1 MSGRFPVRSLVFGM
15 LALAMAGGT
24 LFFGQEILQSSRT
37 AAAAEIA
44 TSQILVAVRPLRVG
58 STVVAGDLAW
68 RPWPNDGIDP
78 AYIASG
84 KATLESFT
92 GHIVRSAMHA
102 GEPVTLDRVPAAG
115 SRGALALVTRPG
127 MRAVSIAL
135 TPTTGVSGLIM
146 PGDHV
151 DVVLT
156 YILPRPADSGGS
168 ADRRAATTILT
179 DLRVLAIDQR
189 LTATPEETK
198 EIHNA
203 SLEVSAK
210 QSETLALAADLGKL
224 SLSLRSLQ
232 TGATPEADDGG
243 GGSTL
248 DYQVGPLLQRGTTP
262 AAARSPRPPR
272 EPRAARVAAPIT
284 EFRGGKTASS
294 GNSQ

>member
-1 MSGRFPVRSLVFGM
+1 MSGRFPGRSLVFGA
-15 LALAMAGGT
+15 LAIAMAGGT
-24 LFFGQEILQSSRT
+24 MFIGQDLLRSSRT
-37 AAAAEIA
+37 AAAAAI
-44 TSQILVAVRPLRVG
+44 TTTHVLVAVRPLLVG
-58 STVVAGDLAW
+58 RTVVAGDLAW
-68 RPWPNDGIDP
+68 RAWPNDGIDP

-84 KATLESFT
+84 AATIESFT

-115 SRGALALVTRPG
+115 ARGALALVTRPG

-156 YILPRPADSGGS
+156 YILPRPADAGS
-168 ADRRAATTILT
+168 APDRRAATTILT

-189 LTATPEETK
+189 LTATPDETK
-198 EIHNA
+198 EIRNA

-232 TGATPEADDGG
+232 TGTTPEADDVG

-248 DYQVGPLLQRGTTP
+248 DYQVGPLLQRGSAP
-262 AAARSPRPPR
+262 AAARPPRPPR

-284 EFRGGKTASS
+284 EFRGGKTAGS

>member
-1 MSGRFPVRSLVFGM
+1 MSGRFPIRSLVFGG
-15 LALAMAGGT
+15 LAIAMAAGT
-24 LFFGQEILQSSRT
+24 VFVGQGLLQSDRDG
-37 AAAAEIA
+37 AAAAVT
-44 TSQILVAVRPLRVG
+44 TSHILVAVRPLLVG
-58 STVVAGDLAW
+58 SAIVAGDLAW
-68 RPWPNDGIDP
+68 RAWPNEGIDP
-78 AYIASG
+78 AYIVSG
-84 KATLESFT
+84 KTTLASFT

-115 SRGALALVTRPG
+115 ARGALALVTRPG

-156 YILPRPADSGGS
+156 YILPRPADATGGI
-168 ADRRAATTILT
+168 DRRAATTILS

-189 LTATPEETK
+189 LTATADEVK

-232 TGATPEADDGG
+232 TGNTPDAGTS

-248 DYQVGPLLQRGTTP
+248 DYQVGPLLQRG
-262 AAARSPRPPR
+262 AAASAPRPAGAARPAR
-272 EPRAARVAAPIT
+272 APRAATPIN

-294 GNSQ
+294 GTSQ

>member
-1 MSGRFPVRSLVFGM
+1 MSGRVPIRTLIFGG
-15 LALAMAGGT
+15 LALTMAGAT
-24 LFFGQEILQSSRT
+24 LFVGQGLLQSDRT
-37 AAAAEIA
+37 AAADV
-44 TSQILVAVRPLRVG
+44 TSRHVLVAVRPLPVG
-58 STVVAGDLAW
+58 SAIVAGDLAW
-68 RPWPNDGIDP
+68 RAWPNAGLDP
-78 AYIASG
+78 AYIISG
-84 KATLESFT
+84 TATLGSFT

-115 SRGALALVTRPG
+115 ARGALALVTRPG

-151 DVVLT
+151 DIVLT
-156 YILPRPADSGGS
+156 YVLPRAADASG

-189 LTATPEETK
+189 LTATPDDAK

-203 SLEVSAK
+203 SLEVSPK

-232 TGATPEADDGG
+232 SAGTADPAS

-248 DYQVGPLLQRGTTP
+248 DYQVGPLLQRAAPP
-262 AAARSPRPPR
+262 AAPRPARAVRSPR
-272 EPRAARVAAPIT
+272 AATPIT
-284 EFRGGKTASS
+284 EFRGGTSAGS

>member
-1 MSGRFPVRSLVFGM
+1 MSGRFPVRALIFGG
-15 LALAMAGGT
+15 LAVALAGGT
-24 LFFGQEILQSSRT
+24 MFVGRGLLQSQST
-37 AAAAEIA
+37 GVEAAAA
-44 TSQILVAVRPLRVG
+44 TSHILVAVRPLLVG
-58 STVVAGDLAW
+58 STIAAGDLAW
-68 RPWPNDGIDP
+68 RPWPADAIDP

-84 KATLESFT
+84 SATIESFT
-92 GHIVRSAMHA
+92 GHIVRSAMLA
-102 GEPVTLDRVPAAG
+102 GEPATLDRVPAAG
-115 SRGALALVTRPG
+115 ARGALALVTRPG

-135 TPTTGVSGLIM
+135 TPTTGVSGLII

-156 YILPRPADSGGS
+156 YILLRPADSAGG

-189 LTATPEETK
+189 LTATADDVK
-198 EIHNA
+198 EIRNA

-232 TGATPEADDGG
+232 TSSSPDGEAS

-248 DYQVGPLLQRGTTP
+248 DYQVGPLLQRTAVP
-262 AAARSPRPPR
+262 VAARPSRVAS
-272 EPRAARVAAPIT
+272 AARAVAPIN
-284 EFRGGKTASS
+284 EFRGGKTASN
-294 GNSQ
+294 GKSQ

>member
-1 MSGRFPVRSLVFGM
+1 MTGRVPVRTLLFGS

-24 LFFGQEILQSSRT
+24 VFVGNGLLHPDRT
-37 AAAAEIA
+37 AAAEIP
-44 TSQILVAVRPLRVG
+44 TRRILVAVRPLPVG
-58 STVVAGDLAW
+58 NAIITGDLAW
-68 RPWPNDGIDP
+68 RPWPGDGLDP
-78 AYIASG
+78 AYIVSG
-84 KATLESFT
+84 AAPIESFN

-115 SRGALALVTRPG
+115 ARGALALVTRPG

-156 YILPRPADSGGS
+156 YVLPRPTDSAS
-168 ADRRAATTILT
+168 SIDRRAATTILN

-189 LTATPEETK
+189 LTATPNDGK
-198 EIHNA
+198 EIRNA
-203 SLEVSAK
+203 SLEVSPK

-232 TGATPEADDGG
+232 TGNTPDSADAS
-243 GGSTL
+243 GGSTM
-248 DYQVGPLLQRGTTP
+248 DYQVGPLLQRMAASAAPRLARP
-262 AAARSPRPPR
+262 APVA
-272 EPRAARVAAPIT
+272 RAAPTAASVT
-284 EFRGGKTASS
+284 EFRGGKSASN
-294 GNSQ
+294 GASQ

>member
-1 MSGRFPVRSLVFGM
+1 MSVPVRTLIFGA
-15 LALAMAGGT
+15 LALTLAGGT
-24 LFFGQEILQSSRT
+24 LFVGQGLLQSDRP
-37 AAAAEIA
+37 AAAAV
-44 TSQILVAVRPLRVG
+44 TSRHILVAVRALPVG
-58 STVVAGDLAW
+58 NAIVAGDLAW
-68 RPWPNDGIDP
+68 RAWPDDGLDP
-78 AYIASG
+78 AYIVSG
-84 KATLESFT
+84 TKTLESFT

-115 SRGALALVTRPG
+115 ARGALALVTRPG

-135 TPTTGVSGLIM
+135 TSTTGVSGLIM

-156 YILPRPADSGGS
+156 YVLPRAADASG

-189 LTATPEETK
+189 LTATPEEVK
-198 EIHNA
+198 EIRNA
-203 SLEVSAK
+203 SLEVSPK

-232 TGATPEADDGG
+232 NGGAPDAAS

-248 DYQVGPLLQRGTTP
+248 DYQVGPLLQRAPAP
-262 AAARSPRPPR
+262 AAPRAPR
-272 EPRAARVAAPIT
+272 VVRAARGPEPTT
-284 EFRGGKTASS
+284 EFRGGKSVGS

>member
-1 MSGRFPVRSLVFGM
+1 MSGRVPIRTLIFGG

-24 LFFGQEILQSSRT
+24 IFVGQGLLQSERSVAADVTSRH
-37 AAAAEIA
+37 
-44 TSQILVAVRPLRVG
+44 ILVAVRRLPVG
-58 STVVAGDLAW
+58 SAIVAGDLAW
-68 RPWPNDGIDP
+68 RAWPDAGLDP
-78 AYIASG
+78 AYIVSG
-84 KATLESFT
+84 SATLESFT

-115 SRGALALVTRPG
+115 ARGALALVTRPG

-156 YILPRPADSGGS
+156 YVLPRAANTSG

-189 LTATPEETK
+189 LTATPDEVK
-198 EIHNA
+198 DIHNA
-203 SLEVSAK
+203 SLEVSPK
-210 QSETLALAADLGKL
+210 QSEALALAADLGKL

-232 TGATPEADDGG
+232 SPGTTDTAS

-248 DYQVGPLLQRGTTP
+248 DYQVGPLLQRGSVAATP
-262 AAARSPRPPR
+262 RPARVARPPR
-272 EPRAARVAAPIT
+272 AAAPIT
-284 EFRGGKTASS
+284 EFRGG
-294 GNSQ
+294 NSQ